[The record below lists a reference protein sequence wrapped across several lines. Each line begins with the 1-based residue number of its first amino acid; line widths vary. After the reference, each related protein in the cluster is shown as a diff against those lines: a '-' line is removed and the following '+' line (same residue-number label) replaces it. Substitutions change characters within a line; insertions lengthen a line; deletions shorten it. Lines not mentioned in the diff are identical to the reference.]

1 MYVLKMV
8 GVVDNLKNMYWEL
21 KEDLRNIN
29 YVMLCFWCYFRY
41 VLNKFKIYVLLLKFL
56 KIFVVDDWVYYL

>member
-21 KEDLRNIN
+21 KDDLRNIN
-29 YVMLCFWCYFRY
+29 YVMLCFWCFRY
-41 VLNKFKIYVLLLKFL
+41 VLNKFNIYVLLLKFL
-56 KIFVVDDWVYYL
+56 KIFVVDNWVYYL